1 MQWLTQKRSGLE
13 TLDHY
18 LDDFIFA
25 GKIGTNNCEKLMS
38 EFDNICTELNIPLA
52 EDKTLG
58 PVSVLTYLGL
68 EIDTVNMLIKIPK
81 PKVEILKQY
90 VQEFLSRKSVL
101 LKELESLVQFRR
113 QSNQVK

>member
-1 MQWLTQKRSGLE
+1 
-13 TLDHY
+13 
-18 LDDFIFA
+18 
-25 GKIGTNNCEKLMS
+25 MS

-101 LKELESLVQFRR
+101 LKELESLVGMFNFFR